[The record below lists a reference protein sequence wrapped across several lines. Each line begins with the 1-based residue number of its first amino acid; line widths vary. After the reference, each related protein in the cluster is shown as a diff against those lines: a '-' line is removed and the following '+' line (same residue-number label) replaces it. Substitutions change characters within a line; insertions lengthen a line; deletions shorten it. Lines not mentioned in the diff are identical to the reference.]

1 MKHRKRWLMAT
12 ACMLCLC
19 MPGIALAGDKEPI
32 ASPTPTFDLL
42 SLLPEITPAPLPTV
56 APIST
61 FTPDGN
67 GTVLD
72 NVTDEDGKEFFTIT
86 TPSEN
91 VFFLVIDRQRD
102 EENVYFLNAV
112 TEQDLMAL
120 AAEAGVEPAPTPEP
134 PPTPE
139 PIIETTAPEPEKK
152 APKGGLIVG
161 VLLLLAGGAGFYYF
175 KFIQPGQGKVAPG
188 EDEDYEDYED
198 EDPGTEE
205 ADLEHEAQDTD
216 NYEDTDE

>member
-1 MKHRKRWLMAT
+1 MRKLTRCLGAI
-12 ACMLCLC
+12 ACLLFLG
-19 MPGIALAGDKEPI
+19 MPGIAHAGDKEPI

-42 SLLPEITPAPLPTV
+42 SLLPEITPAPLPTI

-139 PIIETTAPEPEKK
+139 PIVETTAPEPEKK

-161 VLLLLAGGAGFYYF
+161 VLLLIAGGAGFYYF
-175 KFIQPGQGKVAPG
+175 KFVQPGQGKAAPD

-205 ADLEHEAQDTD
+205 ANLDQEAQDAD
-216 NYEDTDE
+216 NYEDVDE